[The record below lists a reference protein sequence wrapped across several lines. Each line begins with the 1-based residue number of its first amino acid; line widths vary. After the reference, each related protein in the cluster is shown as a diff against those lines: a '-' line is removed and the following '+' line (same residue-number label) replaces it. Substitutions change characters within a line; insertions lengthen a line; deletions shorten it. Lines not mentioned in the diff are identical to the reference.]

1 MRATNATREK
11 DGWSVYATI
20 EWQMVCNGLGVHC
33 NTFHCE
39 QVVSIFG
46 YGNKAMA
53 RRIEEKMCGDGCT
66 RRL

>member
-1 MRATNATREK
+1 MYVRFLVIHFFFFLVRATNATREK

-39 QVVSIFG
+39 QVVSI
-46 YGNKAMA
+46 
-53 RRIEEKMCGDGCT
+53 RVRE
-66 RRL
+66 